1 MCCCPSAL
9 SFLLCVSQFGIIQVH
24 VFYSVLFC
32 SDADVKVLCCH
43 STRPRRHP
51 PTIPLSHSP
60 PSLPP
65 CCNASRNPASSPIS
79 RSEIK
84 SKHQGDSQSRPMMTR
99 PMLIK
104 ISPGLRKR
112 TKLLVP
118 DYRCVDSDNNLA
130 LALLSS
136 TTTLSI
142 LRAVGQVH
150 VFLGKT
156 TRPKL
161 LLSFAFNFRSSYFYS
176 VQCSHIRSD
185 LELLTL

>member
-1 MCCCPSAL
+1 MVRGVLWSICPVF
-9 SFLLCVSQFGIIQVH
+9 SFVCFPIWDHSSTCI
-24 VFYSVLFC
+24 LFC
-32 SDADVKVLCCH
+32 SILQWCRCQG
-43 STRPRRHP
+43 PLLPPP
-51 PTIPLSHSP
+51 PTIPLSLSP

-84 SKHQGDSQSRPMMTR
+84 SKQQGDSQSRPMMTR

-136 TTTLSI
+136 TIWASY
-142 LRAVGQVH
+142 A
-150 VFLGKT
+150 
-156 TRPKL
+156 L
-161 LLSFAFNFRSSYFYS
+161 LAKFTSS
-176 VQCSHIRSD
+176 
-185 LELLTL
+185 